1 MPENLMQ
8 NRREAG
14 FRKPFC
20 YPQKTFGER
29 PVHQNTSFLSL

>member
-8 NRREAG
+8 NRREAE

-29 PVHQNTSFLSL
+29 PDIYIRIQVS